1 MRSMFDWLVSHPVAL
16 MITAVGLWMLY
27 PPLVNYLVD
36 LTNVYYV
43 AAVAHS
49 FAALGMMLCV
59 LTLFTGREKVPL
71 FSIIN
76 RASFKRISSPTLF
89 SGILICANHL
99 LLYAALSVSDDFDVI
114 AILVFE
120 TWPILFFYIDSILR
134 RNKRKTAISDY
145 VFSGAAF
152 AGFLV
157 LTAPNVDIADWL
169 LLDSPMLHSM
179 GLAGLGGFAMAIN
192 CYFRMRCMDAWSDVS
207 DQQQLNLSSFKRGLL
222 TETGVRTIAAP
233 LLIAA
238 LFLSGQEIPAADPI
252 NILLLMFVGVVI
264 LALGSLLYDLSVF
277 SAENASISALWYL
290 MPVGAVL
297 ILAIMQGRM
306 LNQYEAVASVLIVS
320 SNIFLG
326 LRYPLKSSLLVL
338 FVSVC
343 SIGIWI
349 LFAPVAAIDSYYDLL
364 AVSTVF
370 FVLLATFALDRTTA
384 LNRDRESHLGEF
396 SEQVFGVL
404 ELQDKSEVT
413 PEQHEY
419 ICKIKQYVQWNLHSF
434 LRAFSSFKELADN
447 QQQVEILKY
456 SLLPHLQ
463 ADEAKR
469 DRLLELFKLGDKLMT
484 MESDRIPPEEFVILI
499 LLGATNVFF
508 SLVFRPETLSAALFA
523 LIVGASVIYLLLIIY
538 ERDRYAQIR
547 HDHALVCSNLMA
559 YLKDRVTEPS
569 KEAICQRTE
578 KEIETAI
585 RTKSIGVHTRGRAYW
600 VFSIFALLF
609 AGFGYGFLYESL
621 QEQRS
626 FETSPLLSTRSVHET
641 QVNIALLDWP
651 SAQIKGH
658 ILAAIINQHTELNAS
673 VLSLSNEQVFREMD
687 DDEGSVDI
695 HPDLWIEN
703 NPELIRRY
711 VKAFGSVTL
720 GKQSVKGS
728 QGLCYTDVGGDQ
740 GLSFSVADLSK
751 QDTAQRFDLTGD
763 GKGDIW
769 IGADGW
775 ASVEIERRRLSA
787 YGLDTYYNY
796 HVFDPDVLNMLV
808 ERNNHSQVPSLFFCY
823 YPDALFMNEHV
834 HLLNETP
841 HNPVHWAE
849 IVSGRSHSAPV
860 IGTSWPNTE
869 IRVAYRTSLKNKS
882 PELVTLLQQFHI
894 SNRESVEMMA
904 KLQQGASP
912 EQIAEQ
918 WIASHQNTI
927 LEWLTGFDLS
937 ARDTGEVPSQSIE
950 SQ

>member
-1 MRSMFDWLVSHPVAL
+1 MFNWLVSHPVAL

-49 FAALGMMLCV
+49 FAALGMILCV
-59 LTLFTGREKVPL
+59 ITLFIGREKIP
-71 FSIIN
+71 FSSILT
-76 RASFKRISSPTLF
+76 RDSLKRVSSPTLF

-134 RNKRKTAISDY
+134 RSKRKTTISDY

-179 GLAGLGGFAMAIN
+179 GLAGLGGLAMAIN

-207 DQQQLNLSSFKRGLL
+207 ERQKLNLSSFKRGLL

-233 LLIAA
+233 LLIGA
-238 LFLSGQEIPAADPI
+238 LFFSGQEIPATDPI

-277 SAENASISALWYL
+277 SADNASISALWYL

-349 LFAPVAAIDSYYDLL
+349 LFAPVAAIESYYDLL

-404 ELQDKSEVT
+404 ELHDKGDVT
-413 PEQHEY
+413 PETQAY
-419 ICKIKQYVQWNLHSF
+419 ISKIKQYVQWNLHSF

-447 QQQVEILKY
+447 QQQVETLKY
-456 SLLPHLQ
+456 SLLPYLKD
-463 ADEAKR
+463 DEAKR
-469 DRLLELFKLGDKLMT
+469 DRLLELFKVGDKLMT

-523 LIVGASVIYLLLIIY
+523 LIVGASVIYLLLIIF

-547 HDHALVCSNLMA
+547 HDHALVCDNLMS
-559 YLKDRVTEPS
+559 YLKARPAESLQDAECDPTAEQIDV
-569 KEAICQRTE
+569 AI
-578 KEIETAI
+578 K
-585 RTKSIGVHTRGRAYW
+585 TKSIGVHTRGRAYW

-626 FETSPLLSTRSVHET
+626 FESSPLLSTRTAHET
-641 QVNIALLDWP
+641 EINIALLDWP

-673 VLSLSNEQVFREMD
+673 MLSLSNEQVFREMD

-720 GKQSVKGS
+720 GEQLVKGS
-728 QGLCYTDVGGDQ
+728 QGLCYTDVGINKGK
-740 GLSFSVADLSK
+740 SFSFTDLTK
-751 QDTAQRFDLTGD
+751 QAIAQRFDLTGD
-763 GKGDIW
+763 GRGDIW

-775 ASVEIERRRLSA
+775 SSVDIERRRLSA
-787 YGLDTYYNY
+787 YGLDPYYNY
-796 HVFDPDVLNMLV
+796 HVFDPDVLNMLI
-808 ERNNHSQVPSLFFCY
+808 ERNNLSQVPSLFFCY

-834 HLLNETP
+834 HFLNETP
-841 HNPVHWAE
+841 HNPSRWAE
-849 IVSGRSHSAPV
+849 IVRGRSHDVPSA
-860 IGTSWPNTE
+860 GTSWPKTD
-869 IRVAYRTSLKNKS
+869 IRVAYRTSLENKS
-882 PELVTLLQQFHI
+882 PELVTLLKQFHI
-894 SNRESVEMMA
+894 SNRESVAMMA
-904 KLQQGASP
+904 KLQQGQSP
-912 EQIAEQ
+912 EQIAAQ

-927 LEWLTGFDLS
+927 LEWLTGFNLS
-937 ARDTGEVPSQSIE
+937 ARDGREETNSVITAQ
-950 SQ
+950 